1 MSSNQKTI
9 LWFGFVALL
18 LATIGFVQSWS
29 VSLGIMNLCLI
40 SAIMALGVNIQW
52 GYAGLL
58 NVGVMGFSALGGMS
72 AVLVSQQPVAEA
84 WQAG

>member
-40 SAIMALGVNIQW
+40 SAIMAL
-52 GYAGLL
+52 
-58 NVGVMGFSALGGMS
+58 
-72 AVLVSQQPVAEA
+72 
-84 WQAG
+84 